1 MKTVK
6 QLNIQDKPG
15 YFFNDMTNIN
25 DFDPKLLV
33 INELT
38 MFENRLT
45 MFDISYCEKN
55 NTPHIVFNNV
65 ECVFRKSGVFSYFIF
80 CESDKNKS
88 MLDRYVKIIDETKKE
103 ILFTIEDDFLVMGKD
118 FVRFKFGTNDNLP
131 YN

>member
-6 QLNIQDKPG
+6 RLNIQDKPG
-15 YFFNDMTNIN
+15 YFLNDMTNIN

-55 NTPHIVFNNV
+55 NTPDIVFNNV

-103 ILFTIEDDFLVMGKD
+103 ILFTIEDDLLVMGKD